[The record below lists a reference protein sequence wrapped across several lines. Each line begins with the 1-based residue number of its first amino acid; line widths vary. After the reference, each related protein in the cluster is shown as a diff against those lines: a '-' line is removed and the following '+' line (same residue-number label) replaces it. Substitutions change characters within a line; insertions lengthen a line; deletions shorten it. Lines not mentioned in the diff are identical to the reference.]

1 MSSLIDVPG
10 LVTTLL
16 GAALLA
22 GAGATGRRMLSRRP
36 RATQQVEAT
45 APLEGPRMLRRYT
58 LLRTTGPNGV
68 PAQYDTTRPPGT
80 VITHPVNGHP
90 QRFELT
96 DVPFGDGSF
105 VAEPVDYL

>member
-10 LVTTLL
+10 LVTALL

-36 RATQQVEAT
+36 RATQRVEAT
-45 APLEGPRMLRRYT
+45 ASEGPRMLRRYT

-68 PAQYDTTRPPGT
+68 PAHYDTTLPPGT
-80 VITHPVNGHP
+80 VITSSVDGHP

-105 VAEPVDYL
+105 VAEPLDHL

>member
-36 RATQQVEAT
+36 RTTQRVDAT
-45 APLEGPRMLRRYT
+45 ASEGPRMLRRYT

-96 DVPFGDGSF
+96 DVPLGDGTF
-105 VAEPVDYL
+105 AAEPFDHP